1 MIIFYFTRFL
11 LFSLV
16 VMAEPTNHTIDDT
29 LGDELTGFQVDYS
42 PASNASNAGAL
53 VWKNASQCTNCAI
66 APSSSSAMYNTWT
79 SATYYPAL
87 GNVTAQM
94 VFHGSAI
101 YIYLIL
107 SNYPKSTGLVSDA
120 ACSFR
125 IDGEVAGSFRHDTD
139 GSYQF
144 EFDVL
149 AYSNTTLD
157 YDDHSLLIEI
167 SGTEPSYVI
176 FDYAVYTNTR
186 VSITFP
192 AAVSSTSTT
201 TQHLATTSL
210 FASTVEP
217 PSFSASSS
225 SRQPFKGAIAGI
237 VVGVLIF
244 ITLIASSFL
253 YFRRRNHNPSLPGKV
268 TR

>member
-1 MIIFYFTRFL
+1 
-11 LFSLV
+11 
-16 VMAEPTNHTIDDT
+16 MAELTNHTIDDT

-42 PASNASNAGAL
+42 PASNAGAL
-53 VWKNASQCTNCAI
+53 VWKNASQCNNCAI
-66 APSSSSAMYNTWT
+66 VPSTSSAMYNTWT

-94 VFHGSAI
+94 AFHRSAI

-107 SNYPKSTGLVSDA
+107 SNYPESTGLVSDA
-120 ACSFR
+120 VCDFW
-125 IDGEVAGSFRHDTD
+125 IDGEVVGSFRHDTD

-157 YDDHSLLIEI
+157 DDDHSLLIEI
-167 SGTEPSYVI
+167 SGTEPSYII

-192 AAVSSTSTT
+192 VAVSSTSTT
-201 TQHLATTSL
+201 QRLATTSL

-217 PSFSASSS
+217 PLSFSASSS

-253 YFRRRNHNPSLPGKV
+253 YFRRRNHNPSPPGKV